1 MKYALLVLSNFK
13 RHKLRTALTI
23 LSIIVAFV
31 LFVLLGA
38 IRQAFSMGVE
48 LAGADRL
55 VVRHRVS
62 LIQLLPA
69 DYETDIERIAGV
81 ADAAPFTWF
90 GGIYKE
96 PRNNF
101 PQYVVEPEGFFTLYP
116 EYVVPEA
123 QKQAWLKTRTGVLV
137 GRNLVNRFEWKI
149 GDKIPIQGT
158 IWHPKNGGTWE
169 FDVVGIIDGAD
180 KGTDTNLLYLRQDF
194 LEENKRFGQGMIGW
208 YTIRIADPKRAT
220 EIATTID
227 ELFANSP
234 AETKTETEGA
244 FVQAFADQVGNIGA
258 IVKAI
263 LAAVFFTIL
272 LVAGTTMAQTVR
284 ERTHELGVLKALG
297 FTGGEVLGLVLAESL
312 MIAGIGGGTG
322 LALGG
327 LLVAQGDPTGGLL
340 PMFIFPERD
349 MIAGIVLVALL
360 GIGTGLLPA
369 LQAMRL
375 NPVDALR
382 RD

>member
-23 LSIIVAFV
+23 LSIMVAFV
-31 LFVLLGA
+31 LFALLAA

-101 PQYVVEPEGFFTLYP
+101 PQYAVEPEGFFTLYP
-116 EYVVPEA
+116 EYVIPEA
-123 QKQAWLKTRTGVLV
+123 QKAAWIKTRTGAVAGRSLV
-137 GRNLVNRFEWKI
+137 ERFGWKI
-149 GDKIPIQGT
+149 GDRIPIQGT
-158 IWHPKNGGTWE
+158 IWNPKNGGSWE
-169 FDVVGIIDGAD
+169 FELVGIIDGAD
-180 KGTDTNLLYLRQDF
+180 KGTDTNLFYLRQDF
-194 LEENKRFGQGMIGW
+194 LEENKQFGQGLIGW
-208 YTIRIADPKRAT
+208 YTIQIADPKRAS
-220 EIATTID
+220 EIAKTID
-227 ELFANSP
+227 DTFANSP

-258 IVKAI
+258 IVRAI

-272 LVAGTTMAQTVR
+272 LVAGTTIAQAVR

-297 FTGGEVLGLVLAESL
+297 FSNGEVLGLVLAESL
-312 MIAGIGGGTG
+312 LIACIGGGAG
-322 LALGG
+322 LALGW

-349 MIAGIVLVALL
+349 LVIGIVLVALL
-360 GIGTGLLPA
+360 GIGTGLVPA

>member
-23 LSIIVAFV
+23 LSILVAFV
-31 LFVLLGA
+31 LFALLAA

-116 EYVVPEA
+116 EYVIPEA
-123 QKQAWLKTRTGVLV
+123 QKAAWIKTRTGAVAGRSLV
-137 GRNLVNRFEWKI
+137 ERFGWKI
-149 GDKIPIQGT
+149 GDRIPIQGT
-158 IWHPKNGGTWE
+158 IWNPKNGGSWE
-169 FDVVGIIDGAD
+169 FELVGIIDGAD
-180 KGTDTNLLYLRQDF
+180 KGTDTNLFYLRQDF
-194 LEENKRFGQGMIGW
+194 LEENKQFGQGLIGW
-208 YTIRIADPKRAT
+208 YTIQIADPKRAT
-220 EIATTID
+220 EIAKTID
-227 ELFANSP
+227 DTFANSP

-258 IVKAI
+258 IVRAI

-272 LVAGTTMAQTVR
+272 LVAGTTIAQAVR

-297 FTGGEVLGLVLAESL
+297 FSNGEVLGLVLAESL
-312 MIAGIGGGTG
+312 LIACIGGGAG
-322 LALGG
+322 LALGW

-349 MIAGIVLVALL
+349 LVIGIVLVALL
-360 GIGTGLLPA
+360 GIGTGLVPA